1 MKDSCALAGVVNY
14 RNPIRPRD
22 FLVIAMRPRAP
33 ERPGP
38 DDLFRARLS
47 NQLDLKH
54 PLVRLAG
61 LIEWQRFESAFG
73 PFYHETAGRP
83 GKPTRLMAGLTYLK
97 HTYNLS
103 DEQVCERWVENPYW
117 QFFCG
122 FDYLQH
128 RLPIDPSS
136 LTRWRERI
144 GPAGIELLLTETV
157 EAAKASGAVKPG
169 SLERVTVDTTVQPKA
184 IAYPLD
190 SRLYHRG
197 REILVRLAARHGIK
211 LRQSYQRL
219 GKRALRL
226 ANRYAHA
233 RQMRRARR
241 EIRRLKTFLGR
252 VTRDVARKLAIRPG
266 VAPHFAEALA
276 RIEQLL
282 AQQKTDHAK
291 LYALH
296 APEVE
301 CLAKGKVHKRY
312 EFGVKVSVAATNR
325 EGLVL
330 GMLALPGNP
339 YDGHTLAPALA
350 QAERVTG
357 TAVARAYVDRG
368 YRGHGLDP
376 GRVFISGQRGGV
388 TPAIRRELR
397 RRSAIEP
404 VIGHMKTDGRLDRN
418 FLAGARGDATNALLC
433 GAGYNLRLILNFLER
448 LLRALLRWLTMNR
461 FGLQLA

>member
-1 MKDSCALAGVVNY
+1 
-14 RNPIRPRD
+14 
-22 FLVIAMRPRAP
+22 MRPRQP
-33 ERPGP
+33 EGDGS

-54 PLVRLAG
+54 PLLRLAE
-61 LIEWQRFESAFG
+61 LIDWQRFETAFG
-73 PFYHETAGRP
+73 ALYHETAGRP
-83 GKPTRLMAGLTYLK
+83 GKPMRLMVGLTYLK

-103 DEQVCERWVENPYW
+103 DEEVCARWVENPYW

-128 RLPIDPSS
+128 QLPIDPSS

-144 GPAGIELLLTETV
+144 GASGMELLLSVTV
-157 EAAKASGAVKPG
+157 EAAVTSGAVRPS
-169 SLERVTVDTTVQPKA
+169 SLERVSVDTTVQPKA

-241 EIRRLKTFLGR
+241 EIKRLKTFLGR
-252 VTRDVARKLAIRPG
+252 VSRDIGRKLGVRPEL
-266 VAPHFAEALA
+266 ARYFAEALA
-276 RIEQLL
+276 LVDRLL

-291 LYALH
+291 LYSLH

-301 CLAKGKVHKRY
+301 CLAKGKAHKRY
-312 EFGVKVSVAATNR
+312 EFGVKVSVAVTNR

-339 YDGHTLAPALA
+339 YDGHSLAPALA
-350 QAERVTG
+350 QTERISG
-357 TAVARAYVDRG
+357 TAAARAYVDRG
-368 YRGHGLDP
+368 YRGHGLDDQ
-376 GRVFISGQRGGV
+376 RVFISGRRRGI
-388 TPAIRRELR
+388 TATIRRELK

-418 FLAGARGDATNALLC
+418 FLAGARGDAVNALSC
-433 GAGYNLRLILNFLER
+433 GTGYNLRLILNWLRR
-448 LLRALLRWLTMNR
+448 LLRALL
-461 FGLQLA
+461 QLFAVRHVPA

>member
-1 MKDSCALAGVVNY
+1 
-14 RNPIRPRD
+14 
-22 FLVIAMRPRAP
+22 
-33 ERPGP
+33 
-38 DDLFRARLS
+38 
-47 NQLDLKH
+47 
-54 PLVRLAG
+54 
-61 LIEWQRFESAFG
+61 
-73 PFYHETAGRP
+73 
-83 GKPTRLMAGLTYLK
+83 
-97 HTYNLS
+97 
-103 DEQVCERWVENPYW
+103 VCERWAENPYW

-128 RLPIDPSS
+128 QLPIDPSS

-144 GPAGIELLLTETV
+144 GVAGMELLLTETV
-157 EAAKASGAVKPG
+157 ETAVASGAVKPN

-211 LRQSYQRL
+211 LRQSYHRL
-219 GKRALRL
+219 GKRTLRL

-241 EIRRLKTFLGR
+241 EIKRLKTFLGR
-252 VTRDVARKLAIRPG
+252 VARDITRKLAARPG
-266 VAPHFAEALA
+266 LAPHFAEPLA
-276 RIEQLL
+276 RVERLL
-282 AQQKTDHAK
+282 AQKKSDHAK

-301 CLAKGKVHKRY
+301 CLAKGKAHKRY

-325 EGLVL
+325 DGLVV

-350 QAERVTG
+350 QAERITRTPVR
-357 TAVARAYVDRG
+357 RAYVDRG

-376 GRVFISGQRGGV
+376 GRVFISGQRRGV

-404 VIGHMKTDGRLDRN
+404 AIGHMKTDGRLDRN
-418 FLAGARGDATNALLC
+418 FLAGMRGDAINALLC
-433 GAGYNLRLILNFLER
+433 GAAYNLRLILNFLER
-448 LLRALLRWLTMNR
+448 LLRALLRWLTTDH
-461 FGLQLA
+461 FAVQLAEQRG

>member
-1 MKDSCALAGVVNY
+1 
-14 RNPIRPRD
+14 
-22 FLVIAMRPRAP
+22 MRPRAP
-33 ERPGP
+33 EDPDT

-47 NQLDLKH
+47 NQLDRKH
-54 PLVRLAG
+54 ALVRLAG
-61 LIEWQRFESAFG
+61 LIEWQRLESAFG
-73 PFYHETAGRP
+73 ALYHETAGRP

-128 RLPIDPSS
+128 NVPIDPSS

-144 GPAGIELLLTETV
+144 GVPGMELLLAVTV
-157 EAAKASGAVKPG
+157 EAAVTSGAVKPS
-169 SLERVTVDTTVQPKA
+169 SLERVTIDTTVQPKA

-190 SRLYHRG
+190 SRLYNRG

-241 EIRRLKTFLGR
+241 EIKRLKTFLGR
-252 VTRDVARKLAIRPG
+252 VARDVTRKLAQRPG
-266 VAPHFAEALA
+266 LAPYFSEPLAL
-276 RIEQLL
+276 IERLL

-301 CLAKGKVHKRY
+301 CLARGKAHKRY
-312 EFGVKVSVAATNR
+312 EFGVKVSVAASNR

-330 GMLALPGNP
+330 GILALPGNP
-339 YDGHTLAPALA
+339 YDGHTLRPALA
-350 QAERVTG
+350 QAESITG

-368 YRGHGLDP
+368 YRGHDVDQS
-376 GRVFISGQRGGV
+376 RVFISGQRRGI
-388 TPAIRRELR
+388 TATIRRELR

-404 VIGHMKTDGRLDRN
+404 LIGHMKTDGRLDRN
-418 FLAGARGDATNALLC
+418 FLAGTRGDATNALLC
-433 GAGYNLRLILNFLER
+433 GAGYNLRLTLNFLGE
-448 LLRALLRWLTMNR
+448 LLRALLQWLT
-461 FGLQLA
+461 LIA

>member
-1 MKDSCALAGVVNY
+1 
-14 RNPIRPRD
+14 
-22 FLVIAMRPRAP
+22 MRPKKPQGNHA
-33 ERPGP
+33 

-47 NQLDLKH
+47 LQLDLRH

-61 LIEWQRFESAFG
+61 LIEWDNFESTFG
-73 PFYHETAGRP
+73 PLYHETAGRP
-83 GKPTRLMAGLTYLK
+83 GKPTRLMVGLTYLK

-128 RLPIDPSS
+128 QLPIDPSS

-144 GPAGIELLLTETV
+144 GPAGMEQLLAATIDAALTAGV
-157 EAAKASGAVKPG
+157 VKPS

-190 SRLYHRG
+190 SRLYNRG
-197 REILVRLAARHGIK
+197 RETLVRLAAKHGIK

-219 GKRALRL
+219 AKRSLRL

-241 EIRRLKTFLGR
+241 EIKRLKTFLGR
-252 VTRDVARKLAIRPG
+252 VARDLGRKLAARPNLAPYFAQPLER
-266 VAPHFAEALA
+266 VA
-276 RIEQLL
+276 RLL

-301 CLAKGKVHKRY
+301 CLAKGKAHKRY

-350 QAERVTG
+350 QVERVTG
-357 TAVARAYVDRG
+357 TTVERSYVDRG
-368 YRGHGLDP
+368 YRGHREGGLDH
-376 GRVFISGQRGGV
+376 RQVFVSGQRRGV
-388 TPAIRRELR
+388 TPTIRRELR

-418 FLAGARGDATNALLC
+418 FLAGMRGDAINALLC
-433 GAGYNLRLILNFLER
+433 GAGYNLRLILNYLRR
-448 LLRALLRWLTMNR
+448 LLRALLLALADQPWGT
-461 FGLQLA
+461 QLS

>member
-1 MKDSCALAGVVNY
+1 
-14 RNPIRPRD
+14 
-22 FLVIAMRPRAP
+22 MRPKRP
-33 ERPGP
+33 ETDTP
-38 DDLFRARLS
+38 DELFRARLS
-47 NQLDLKH
+47 NQLDRKH
-54 PLVRLAG
+54 PLVRLAE
-61 LIEWQRFESAFG
+61 LIEWQRFEGAFG
-73 PFYHETAGRP
+73 VLYHETAGRP
-83 GKPTRLMAGLTYLK
+83 GKPVRLMVGLTYLK

-117 QFFCG
+117 QFLCG

-128 RLPIDPSS
+128 LLPIDPSS

-144 GPAGIELLLTETV
+144 GATGMELLLAVTV
-157 EAAKASGAVKPG
+157 EAAVASGAAKPG

-184 IAYPLD
+184 IAHPLD
-190 SRLYHRG
+190 SRLYNRG

-219 GKRALRL
+219 AKRALRL
-226 ANRYAHA
+226 ASRYAHA

-241 EIRRLKTFLGR
+241 EIKRLKTFLGR
-252 VTRDVARKLAIRPG
+252 VARDVGRKLAVRPG
-266 VAPHFAEALA
+266 LAPHFAEPLA
-276 RIEQLL
+276 RIGRLL

-301 CLAKGKVHKRY
+301 CLAKGKAHKRY
-312 EFGVKVSVAATNR
+312 DFGVKVSVAATNR

-350 QAERVTG
+350 QAERISG
-357 TAVARAYVDRG
+357 TAVVRAYVDRG
-368 YRGHGLDP
+368 YRGHGLDQR
-376 GRVFISGQRGGV
+376 RVFVSGQRRGL
-388 TPAIRRELR
+388 PATIRRELR

-418 FLAGARGDATNALLC
+418 FLAGVRGDAINALLC
-433 GAGYNLRLILNFLER
+433 GAGYNLRLILNVLEE
-448 LLRALLRWLTMNR
+448 LLRALLRSLASNR
-461 FGLQLA
+461 FAAQSSEASTNGFFRADW

>member
-1 MKDSCALAGVVNY
+1 MW
-14 RNPIRPRD
+14 
-22 FLVIAMRPRAP
+22 
-33 ERPGP
+33 
-38 DDLFRARLS
+38 
-47 NQLDLKH
+47 
-54 PLVRLAG
+54 LAG
-61 LIEWQRFESAFG
+61 LIE
-73 PFYHETAGRP
+73 TLGRP
-83 GKPTRLMAGLTYLK
+83 GKPTRLMVGLIYLK
-97 HTYNLS
+97 HSYNLS
-103 DEQVCERWVENPYW
+103 DEQVCERWLENPYW

-144 GPAGIELLLTETV
+144 GASGMERLLAATI
-157 EAAKASGAVKPG
+157 EAALAVGAVKPA
-169 SLERVTVDTTVQPKA
+169 SLARVTIDTTVQPKA
-184 IAYPLD
+184 IAFPTD

-197 REILVRLAARHGIK
+197 REILVRLAARHGIR
-211 LRQSYQRL
+211 LRQSYHRL

-252 VTRDVARKLAIRPG
+252 VARDIGRKIAERPELAPQFAEPLARVAR
-266 VAPHFAEALA
+266 
-276 RIEQLL
+276 LL

-301 CLAKGKVHKRY
+301 CLAKGKAHKRY

-339 YDGHTLAPALA
+339 YDGHTLAAALA
-350 QAERVTG
+350 QVERMTG
-357 TAVARAYVDRG
+357 SAVARGYVDRG
-368 YRGHGLDP
+368 YRGHGLDHR
-376 GRVFISGQRGGV
+376 RVFISGQRRGI
-388 TPAIRRELR
+388 TATIRRELQATQR
-397 RRSAIEP
+397 HRAGDRPHEDRRPARSQLPRRDARRRDQRTAVRRWLQSPPDPQLPQAPVARPAPCTRRSA
-404 VIGHMKTDGRLDRN
+404 MCRSSDRIAWQN
-418 FLAGARGDATNALLC
+418 QFFRGDYIV
-433 GAGYNLRLILNFLER
+433 GWR
-448 LLRALLRWLTMNR
+448 
-461 FGLQLA
+461 

>member
-1 MKDSCALAGVVNY
+1 
-14 RNPIRPRD
+14 
-22 FLVIAMRPRAP
+22 MRPRRAEGEP
-33 ERPGP
+33 S

-47 NQLDLKH
+47 NQLDGKH

-61 LIEWQRFESAFG
+61 LIAWQGFDAAFG
-73 PFYHETAGRP
+73 PLYHETLGRP
-83 GKPTRLMAGLTYLK
+83 GNPTRLMVGLSYLK

-103 DEQVCERWVENPYW
+103 DEQVCARWVENPYW

-136 LTRWRERI
+136 LTRWRERV
-144 GPAGIELLLTETV
+144 GASGMERLLTATI
-157 EAAKASGAVKPG
+157 EAALKAGAVQAC

-184 IAYPLD
+184 IAFPLD

-197 REILVRLAARHGIK
+197 REILVRLAARHGVR
-211 LRQSYQRL
+211 LRQSYRRL

-241 EIRRLKTFLGR
+241 EIKRLKTFLGR
-252 VTRDVARKLAIRPG
+252 VARDIGRKITDRPG
-266 VAPHFAEALA
+266 LATQFAQPLA
-276 RIEQLL
+276 RVTRLL
-282 AQQKTDHAK
+282 AQQTSDHGK

-301 CLAKGKVHKRY
+301 CLARGKAHKRY
-312 EFGVKVSVAATNR
+312 EFGVKVAVATTNR

-330 GMLALPGNP
+330 GMMALPGNP
-339 YDGHTLAPALA
+339 YDGHTLAPTLA
-350 QAERVTG
+350 QVERTTG
-357 TAVARAYVDRG
+357 IAVARAYVDRG
-368 YRGHGLDP
+368 YRGHGLDAA
-376 GRVFISGQRGGV
+376 RVFISGQRRGV
-388 TPAIRRELR
+388 TATIRRELR

-404 VIGHMKTDGRLDRN
+404 VIGHMKADGRLDRN
-418 FLAGARGDATNALLC
+418 FLAGTRGDAINALLC
-433 GAGYNLRLILNFLER
+433 GAGYNLRLLLNYLSG
-448 LLRALLRWLTMNR
+448 LLRALLQALAANTPAWLSNIPPGYDDSSGATS
-461 FGLQLA
+461 